1 MHRRRKAKSGAN
13 CTPAC
18 KNHPGYREKWIFVF
32 PIDQAQHT
40 LRLPGFKRAATCA
53 GNEFLFFLNIKIRP
67 AQGCESLNRE
77 QLRVDWAAQTP
88 RSESVQGNDGKP
100 EAGEVK
106 AKLMYAITGAS
117 GNTGRIVVEHLLAA
131 RRKVRAI
138 GRSTERLQA
147 LAAKGAEPFM
157 ADLSDARSLARAFT
171 GAEAVYL
178 MIPPKPQSTNPLGD
192 QTQISDAIT
201 SALITARV
209 ERAVTLSSIGA
220 DKGSG
225 TGTMV
230 GLHDFEEKLNRIAGL
245 NVLHLRAGYFM
256 ENTLVQVPI
265 IQQTGTAAG
274 TLRTDLKIP
283 MVATRDIGTTAARAL
298 MQADFSGHTTR
309 ELLGQRDLT
318 LPEAA
323 SIIGKA
329 IGKSDLTYVH
339 IPKAEVRASLL
350 EMGGSEQFAD
360 LLLEMSDAMNAG
372 HMRALEP
379 RSAANTTPTSFEAFV
394 TESWLPVF
402 RAQTKAA

>member
-1 MHRRRKAKSGAN
+1 
-13 CTPAC
+13 
-18 KNHPGYREKWIFVF
+18 
-32 PIDQAQHT
+32 
-40 LRLPGFKRAATCA
+40 
-53 GNEFLFFLNIKIRP
+53 
-67 AQGCESLNRE
+67 
-77 QLRVDWAAQTP
+77 
-88 RSESVQGNDGKP
+88 
-100 EAGEVK
+100 
-106 AKLMYAITGAS
+106 MYAVTGAS
-117 GNTGRIVVEHLLAA
+117 GNTGRIVVEQLLAA

-138 GRSTERLQA
+138 GRSPERLQA

-157 ADLSDARSLARAFT
+157 ADLSEARLLARAFT
-171 GAEAVYL
+171 GAEGVYL

-192 QTQISDAIT
+192 EAQISDEIT
-201 SALITARV
+201 NALITARV

-220 DKGSG
+220 DKASG
-225 TGTMV
+225 TGTVV

-256 ENTLVQVPI
+256 ENTFVQVPI

-274 TLRTDLKIP
+274 TLSTDLKIP
-283 MVATRDIGTTAARAL
+283 MIAARDIGTAAARAL

-339 IPKAEVRASLL
+339 IPDAEVRASLL

-394 TESWLPVF
+394 NESWLPVF
-402 RAQTKAA
+402 RAQNKAA